1 MTLLKPFTFAPLLC
15 LGSLFFASQSWA
27 LDLITE
33 AEAKLPSAYQEAKRA
48 GLTRGPGIDV
58 ASPSGTVQK
67 NGLALKVQFKSRG
80 GVAID
85 PKTVR
90 VVYMKNPAVDL
101 TDRIRTHV
109 SGSGIELEGAQ
120 VPAGAHQLR
129 VEVGDAE
136 GRVSSKLV
144 DFSAQ

>member
-1 MTLLKPFTFAPLLC
+1 MTISRLSTPAALLC
-15 LGSLFFASQSWA
+15 LFVATQSA
-27 LDLITE
+27 AFNLITE
-33 AEAKLPSAYQEAKRA
+33 DEARLPSAYQEGKRA

-58 ASPSGTVQK
+58 ASPVGTVQK
-67 NGLALKVQFKSRG
+67 NGVALKVQFKSRG

-109 SGSGIELEGAQ
+109 SGTGIELGGAQ
-120 VPAGAHQLR
+120 VPPGAHQLR

-144 DFSAQ
+144 DFNAQ

>member
-1 MTLLKPFTFAPLLC
+1 M
-15 LGSLFFASQSWA
+15 
-27 LDLITE
+27 
-33 AEAKLPSAYQEAKRA
+33 
-48 GLTRGPGIDV
+48 
-58 ASPSGTVQK
+58 
-67 NGLALKVQFKSRG
+67 
-80 GVAID
+80 AID

-109 SGSGIELEGAQ
+109 SSSGIELDGAQ